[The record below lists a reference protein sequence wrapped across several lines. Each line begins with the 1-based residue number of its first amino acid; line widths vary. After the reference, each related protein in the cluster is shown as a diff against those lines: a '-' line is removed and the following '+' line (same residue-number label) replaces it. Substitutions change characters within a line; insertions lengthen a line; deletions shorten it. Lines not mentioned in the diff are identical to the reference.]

1 MEKGLEFF
9 DAGVKSQKG
18 FLETGLKSQKEF
30 MTNWTESIQNLQAS
44 FLNLGGF
51 QEGPG
56 KEMLNLFNPWFNTMA
71 NSTRV
76 FSDEVVKIQE
86 TWKGAFE
93 KQMEMSREMAK
104 NSFEFFSS
112 RLAKKNGDIDIE
124 EREQVAKRHDSE
136 TSVKSFHRGGKKSG
150 RSGIVA

>member
-9 DAGVKSQKG
+9 DAWVRSQKE
-18 FLETGLKSQKEF
+18 FIETGLKSQKEF

-76 FSDEVVKIQE
+76 FSDEVVK
-86 TWKGAFE
+86 
-93 KQMEMSREMAK
+93 
-104 NSFEFFSS
+104 
-112 RLAKKNGDIDIE
+112 KNGDIDIE